1 MEQIENEG
9 RSRGLL
15 DPSKLCINFFQEESN
30 EIVDMYKEWWEL
42 RNDRNDG
49 ELDKAIENED
59 GEKIQ
64 QLLPIMAGI
73 NHRFLNLAAIRLQEL
88 S

>member
-1 MEQIENEG
+1 M
-9 RSRGLL
+9 LWT
-15 DPSKLCINFFQEESN
+15 
-30 EIVDMYKEWWEL
+30 IVDIYKEWWEL

-49 ELDKAIENED
+49 ELDIAIENED
-59 GEKIQ
+59 GKKIQ

-73 NHRFLNLAAIRLQEL
+73 NHRFLNLAAICFQEL

>member
-1 MEQIENEG
+1 
-9 RSRGLL
+9 
-15 DPSKLCINFFQEESN
+15 
-30 EIVDMYKEWWEL
+30 MYKEWWKL

-49 ELDKAIENED
+49 QLDQAIENED

-64 QLLPIMAGI
+64 QLLPILAGI
-73 NHRFLNLAAIRLQEL
+73 NRRFLNLAAIRLQEL